1 MTVMIKNSQ
10 KLLKMDTRSLR
21 SVTEDLLISLGLQNR
36 DLSILFV
43 DNKKIKSLNIEFFGR
58 DKSTNVI
65 SFSYMNGLSCEI
77 FGDIIISLEKARE
90 EAKDLA
96 VPFYERVF
104 ALIIHGLLHILGFD
118 HEKNRKESRKMRYRE
133 TKLMDYVRS
142 HEMYKKLLYKN
153 MGQ

>member
-1 MTVMIKNSQ
+1 
-10 KLLKMDTRSLR
+10 MDTRSLR

-142 HEMYKKLLYKN
+142 HDMYKKLLYKN